1 MSILMRQV
9 LDAWS
14 LVPEM
19 NHLPGRGA
27 SDSELDAAEAR
38 VGRSFPAEVRE
49 LYRRYDGGGFVGSN
63 IMLSEVSKIGA
74 GPRNQS
80 PEERYQLA
88 LDLCARLGK
97 PIPPIYQEFRAELFD
112 WPDPPEDLI
121 DLGSDGSDGR
131 FGIWALAD
139 GAGSHPAIEIG
150 ECTKGDCLAIV
161 GHTLADYLAAR
172 SAFYILGFTRFLP
185 RWRQAV
191 DILGLPIDLI
201 ESFNDRDDDAY
212 FRLLNWASPNLPDK
226 TPDPYDKRWTPDQ
239 IAAFARR

>member
-1 MSILMRQV
+1 MRQV

-19 NHLPGRGA
+19 NHLPARGA
-27 SDSELDAAEAR
+27 SDAELDAAEAR

-49 LYRRYDGGGFVGSN
+49 LFRRYDGGGFVGSN
-63 IMLSEVSKIGA
+63 IMLSEVSEIGA
-74 GPRNQS
+74 RPRNQT
-80 PEERYQLA
+80 PEEQYQYV
-88 LDLCARLGK
+88 LDQYAGLGQ
-97 PIPPIYQEFRAELFD
+97 PIPPIYREFKAEMFD
-112 WPDPPEDLI
+112 EPDPPEDLI

-131 FGIWALAD
+131 FGIWALKD
-139 GAGSHPAIEIG
+139 GSGSHPAIEIG
-150 ECTKGDCLAIV
+150 ECAPGECLAIV
-161 GHTLADYLAAR
+161 GEDLASYLGAR

-191 DILGLPIDLI
+191 DVLGLPIDLI

-212 FRLLNWASPNLPDK
+212 FRLLNWASPKLPDT

-239 IAAFARR
+239 IAAFARG